1 MKRPTISDIAAECGV
16 SLSTVSLVLNNNPR
30 ISEAT
35 REKVWKAV
43 EKFSYYPNVQARGL
57 AMCASQV
64 LSVVV
69 PNLRH
74 VFSDIYFGEI
84 ISGIYDAATQANCKV
99 ILDIANEKFV
109 ERHEHMSL
117 LKSRRVDGML
127 FIASSV
133 EHEYLFDFEK
143 TSYPFMLV
151 NHYFPGHSL
160 NYIVFD
166 YNQSGRISA
175 EHLLGLGHRS
185 IGIITG
191 LNTYTGRSL
200 SESFRTTCIGAG
212 LSEKDLPLTDCGPE
226 WSEGAGEEAAR
237 RLVEAN
243 PSITALMCGNDRM
256 AIGAL
261 RYLHTRGIRVPEQMS
276 VIGMDDIPRAT
287 YTTPG
292 LTTIHHSLYEIG
304 RLACERLLSLFRGEI
319 KTCSEVLPVN
329 LVVRE
334 STATPASR

>member
-84 ISGIYDAATQANCKV
+84 ISGIYDAATSANCKV

-151 NHYFPGHSL
+151 NHYFPGHNL

-191 LNTYTGRSL
+191 LNTYTGRNL
-200 SESFRTTCIGAG
+200 SDSFRKTCMDAG
-212 LSEKDLPLTDCGPE
+212 LSENALPLIDCGPE
-226 WSEGAGEEAAR
+226 WSESAGEEAAR
-237 RLVEAN
+237 RLIEAN
-243 PSITALMCGNDRM
+243 PGITAIMCGNDRL
-256 AIGAL
+256 AIGSALSAHPRDQGPGSDIRDRHGRYPPREFHDAGADHDSSFAL
-261 RYLHTRGIRVPEQMS
+261 RNRQAGLRAASVAVP
-276 VIGMDDIPRAT
+276 R
-287 YTTPG
+287 
-292 LTTIHHSLYEIG
+292 
-304 RLACERLLSLFRGEI
+304 
-319 KTCSEVLPVN
+319 
-329 LVVRE
+329 
-334 STATPASR
+334 